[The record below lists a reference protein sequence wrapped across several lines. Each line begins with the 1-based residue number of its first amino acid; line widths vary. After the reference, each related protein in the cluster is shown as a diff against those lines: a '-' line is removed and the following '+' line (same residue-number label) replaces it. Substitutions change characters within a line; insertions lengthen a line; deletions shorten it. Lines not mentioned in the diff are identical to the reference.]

1 MRQRFRNHI
10 VPFNYFV
17 LERLEQ
23 KKYQSVMHG
32 APRSPCSHVT
42 IRRRTRVGSRFRFSV
57 RRWSAFGFIRLIK
70 AALISHMRVFHSR
83 RDKQVIANCHVCV
96 LSVQVTV
103 VTNARTQRQ
112 QFATYSVCVY
122 CSCFAIVKIGVLSS
136 ISHQHFFF
144 SFFLRDIIK
153 Y

>member
-10 VPFNYFV
+10 GPFNYFV
-17 LERLEQ
+17 LEQ
-23 KKYQSVMHG
+23 KKYQSVMDG

-42 IRRRTRVGSRFRFSV
+42 IRRWTRVGSRFRFSV

-70 AALISHMRVFHSR
+70 AALISNMRVFYSR
-83 RDKQVIANCHVCV
+83 RDKQVIVNCHVCV
-96 LSVQVTV
+96 LSVQELSLLTPVLSAS
-103 VTNARTQRQ
+103 NFQPIP
-112 QFATYSVCVY
+112 FA
-122 CSCFAIVKIGVLSS
+122 FIVLVLESSKIGVLSS
-136 ISHQHFFF
+136 ISYQHFFF

>member
-10 VPFNYFV
+10 GPFNYFV
-17 LERLEQ
+17 LEQ
-23 KKYQSVMHG
+23 KKYQSVMDG

-42 IRRRTRVGSRFRFSV
+42 IRRWTRVGSRFRFSV

-70 AALISHMRVFHSR
+70 AALISNMRVFYSR
-83 RDKQVIANCHVCV
+83 RDKQVIVNCHVCV
-96 LSVQVTV
+96 LSVQETV

-122 CSCFAIVKIGVLSS
+122 CSCFATVQDWSFIINQSPTL
-136 ISHQHFFF
+136 FFF
-144 SFFLRDIIK
+144 SFLFFFPEG
-153 Y
+153 YY